1 MNVLF
6 INTFY
11 YPDVEERI
19 RLERLQE
26 KLGLSLIEL
35 AYQTKDLPSFQRAL
49 SKMRYHQGFKDRWL
63 IYPGFKVDNKEDV
76 G

>member
-35 AYQTKDLPSFQRAL
+35 AYQTRNISPYQQAL

-63 IYPGFKVDNKEDV
+63 IYPRFKVDNKEEV